1 MTGSVLG
8 EITAPQGAWSV
19 VQDGGHADRT
29 GEHRGPGQRGPR
41 ARPSTVEARTANTE
55 TGPAAAPFTAV
66 SNGVKF
72 AKTGR
77 YIEVRATLSA
87 SPVRRR
93 PGAVGRPDQDLGAH
107 RRVLLPGS
115 PARRPP

>member
-1 MTGSVLG
+1 MRTRLG
-8 EITAPQGAWSV
+8 TP
-19 VQDGGHADRT
+19 R
-29 GEHRGPGQRGPR
+29 PR
-41 ARPSTVEARTANTE
+41 AARPAGTAITVEARTANTE
-55 TGPAAAPFTAV
+55 AGQAAAPFTAV

-72 AKTGR
+72 AKTGH
-77 YIEVRATLSA
+77 YIEVGATLSA